1 MTTIRLCFF
10 ILHSKDDDNFPVLLG
25 IKGIYNFESLLSG
38 FKLHEIFSAEK
49 NHRQVG
55 APFDL
60 PRASVRAKL
69 GVLSGLGGSDDM
81 VDA

>member
-1 MTTIRLCFF
+1 MVLNSMRFFPRINKTT
-10 ILHSKDDDNFPVLLG
+10 
-25 IKGIYNFESLLSG
+25 
-38 FKLHEIFSAEK
+38 
-49 NHRQVG
+49 RQVG